1 MFIAAFFITL
11 KVLQDNRALTELD
24 KEIEAKTILLRQNK
38 EVLSK
43 IADLEGKISS
53 FGQTQAILDSAAVG
67 AGVWKNVIK
76 KISGFCQNSSNMW
89 ISKLSNAGDV
99 VSTEGYSLSRNS
111 LTDFAYSINNS
122 ELKSMMYEELREKS
136 AFKFNLTF
144 NISNQQNKNE

>member
-11 KVLQDNRALTELD
+11 KVLQDNRTLNDLD